1 MAYLAQYTDSDGR
14 PVLLYIG
21 RGFACTAAE
30 LPREIATVCRSRG
43 KAAGPIDFQY
53 ADPDSGLDCARA
65 YAQATGRALYRLTG
79 DGRERVTL
87 APGGAA

>member
-43 KAAGPIDFQY
+43 KAAGPVSFQY
-53 ADPDSGLDCARA
+53 VCPGTGRDYARA
-65 YAQATGRALYRLTG
+65 HAQATGRALYRLTG
-79 DGRERVTL
+79 DGRERVAL
-87 APGGAA
+87 APGGTA